1 MFEPVLGVRMR
12 AARRRTPWFAS
23 EVEMDGGPHFFI
35 AALSGFFPGGSSY
48 MESPDVQLTVRGHLY
63 FGATISPSTTLL
75 LGIGYMG
82 FKSPEGNYGGHFAI
96 GGRIA
101 YDFQ

>member
-1 MFEPVLGVRMR
+1 
-12 AARRRTPWFAS
+12 
-23 EVEMDGGPHFFI
+23 
-35 AALSGFFPGGSSY
+35 
-48 MESPDVQLTVRGHLY
+48 
-63 FGATISPSTTLL
+63 L